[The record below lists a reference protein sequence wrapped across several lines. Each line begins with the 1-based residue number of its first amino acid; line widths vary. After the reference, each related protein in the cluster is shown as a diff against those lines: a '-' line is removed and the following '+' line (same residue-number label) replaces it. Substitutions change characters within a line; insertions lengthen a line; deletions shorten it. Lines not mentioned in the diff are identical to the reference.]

1 MFLRVSCTAQLSGGV
16 FLVVGI
22 WIILDPTKTHLFHLT
37 ATEDVAAD
45 LLQYLGYCL
54 VAIGCVIFVVGFCG
68 CCGSLYERRCVLIT
82 VSSLATS
89 KHFLG
94 DLANLTKVA
103 NKKL

>member
-1 MFLRVSCTAQLSGGV
+1 V

-37 ATEDVAAD
+37 ATEDVDAD

-54 VAIGCVIFVVGFCG
+54 VAIGCVIFLVGFCG

-82 VSSLATS
+82 VSST
-89 KHFLG
+89 G
-94 DLANLTKVA
+94 M
-103 NKKL
+103 KKPQ